1 MFDCWWRW
9 WSIPPRSRTFLH
21 HCRSSIWNGCHDRPS
36 EKSKFLLAI
45 AKAMRIT
52 NQIITKSIFCY
63 IPELLWRKSMLQCII
78 SVAAPTHWRKKESP
92 WFARSATRRRT
103 SPSRCVPASN
113 ARTLGRRKKK
123 PGLQGEILLRN
134 PGFSYVCLIL
144 LPIGSVQFLLRR
156 DGRLAISKSPYQAA
170 ALRFCCS
177 ECQEMWHLA

>member
-1 MFDCWWRW
+1 MIRRQQRYIFGRCRDKAIANRNRPGRGKILRPVGFLLRDVCKQKKRSRLFNLDHP

-78 SVAAPTHWRKKESP
+78 SVAAPTH
-92 WFARSATRRRT
+92 
-103 SPSRCVPASN
+103 
-113 ARTLGRRKKK
+113 
-123 PGLQGEILLRN
+123 
-134 PGFSYVCLIL
+134 
-144 LPIGSVQFLLRR
+144 
-156 DGRLAISKSPYQAA
+156 
-170 ALRFCCS
+170 
-177 ECQEMWHLA
+177 